1 MVPHLTRWKKIMTAQ
16 RYRVIFEGEILDGLQ
31 VEEVK
36 RGLATLFKASEAKIE
51 RFFSGKRLAVKKDV
65 DYETAMKYL
74 KAFERAG
81 AACRVE
87 ALGTYAGL
95 EQPLMMEKEKE
106 EVRQQDL
113 MICPKC
119 QFEQEESEEC
129 LRCGIIVSKFYQ
141 RPHALEAVAKPGGP
155 EADLI
160 AFIGD
165 NAHKYISKFKKF
177 NQGGTDSFA
186 FTWHWPAFFF
196 GPVWLWYRKL
206 NRWAWL
212 ALVLDLI
219 PVVDG
224 FAKIT
229 FALTGN
235 YIYYKHCKSKIKE
248 LRRSKPSSDLSASL
262 ALNGGV
268 NRLAVSFSTVLI
280 ILALAG
286 AALYAYNNLTGEK
299 TIGKISFYTDYDQ
312 GLDQAFESG
321 KPVMLVFSA
330 SWCGS
335 CKQMIKNVFSHD
347 DVAYASKQL
356 VNIYV
361 DVDKANRQ
369 LINEY
374 AVKYVPSVFFLDY
387 SGETIIK
394 VADRRSPD
402 DFIENMDYMVRVHS
416 YNQQN

>member
-1 MVPHLTRWKKIMTAQ
+1 MVSQHTRQKEIMSAQ
-16 RYRVIFEGEILDGLQ
+16 RYRVVFEGEILDGLQ

-36 RGLATLFKASEAKIE
+36 RGLAALFKATEAQIE
-51 RFFSGKRLAVKKDV
+51 RFFSGKRLAIKKDV
-65 DYETAMKYL
+65 DHETAMKYL
-74 KAFERAG
+74 RAFERVG
-81 AACRVE
+81 AVCRME
-87 ALGTYAGL
+87 ELETHAGL
-95 EQPLMMEKEKE
+95 ERPLMLEKEQE
-106 EVRQQDL
+106 EEGQQDL

-129 LRCGIIVSKFYQ
+129 VRCGIIVGKFYQ
-141 RPHALEAVAKPGGP
+141 RPQALEAEAGSGGP
-155 EADLI
+155 EADLV

-165 NAHKYISKFKKF
+165 NAHKYIAKFKKF

-186 FTWHWPAFFF
+186 FTWHWPAFLV
-196 GPVWLWYRKL
+196 GPCWLIYRKL
-206 NRWAWL
+206 YNWAAL
-212 ALVLDLI
+212 ALVLDWI
-219 PVVDG
+219 PGVNG
-224 FAKIT
+224 LSKIA

-235 YIYYKHCKSKIKE
+235 YLYYKHCKNKIKE
-248 LRRSKPSSDLSASL
+248 LRRSRPSSDLAASL
-262 ALNGGV
+262 AINGGV
-268 NRLAVSFSTVLI
+268 NRWVVSFTVVLI
-280 ILALAG
+280 ILGFVGLALVG
-286 AALYAYNNLTGEK
+286 YTSITGEK
-299 TIGKISFYTDYDQ
+299 TIGKISFYTNYDK

-361 DVDKANRQ
+361 DVDKAKRQ

-374 AVKYVPSVFFLDY
+374 QVKYVPAVFFLDY
-387 SGETIIK
+387 SGETIIQ

>member
-1 MVPHLTRWKKIMTAQ
+1 MR
-16 RYRVIFEGEILDGLQ
+16 
-31 VEEVK
+31 
-36 RGLATLFKASEAKIE
+36 E
-51 RFFSGKRLAVKKDV
+51 RSST
-65 DYETAMKYL
+65 DYK
-74 KAFERAG
+74 
-81 AACRVE
+81 
-87 ALGTYAGL
+87 
-95 EQPLMMEKEKE
+95 
-106 EVRQQDL
+106 
-113 MICPKC
+113 
-119 QFEQEESEEC
+119 
-129 LRCGIIVSKFYQ
+129 
-141 RPHALEAVAKPGGP
+141 
-155 EADLI
+155 
-160 AFIGD
+160 
-165 NAHKYISKFKKF
+165 
-177 NQGGTDSFA
+177 
-186 FTWHWPAFFF
+186 
-196 GPVWLWYRKL
+196 
-206 NRWAWL
+206 
-212 ALVLDLI
+212 
-219 PVVDG
+219 
-224 FAKIT
+224 
-229 FALTGN
+229 
-235 YIYYKHCKSKIKE
+235 

-286 AALYAYNNLTGEK
+286 AALYAYNGMTGEK

-374 AVKYVPSVFFLDY
+374 QVKYVPSVFFLDY
-387 SGETIIK
+387 SGETIIQ

-416 YNQQN
+416 YNH

>member
-1 MVPHLTRWKKIMTAQ
+1 MMAEQ
-16 RYRVIFEGEILDGLQ
+16 RYRVVFEGEILDGLR
-31 VEEVK
+31 VEEVR
-36 RGLATLFKASEAKIE
+36 RGLATLFKASEDKIE
-51 RFFSGKRLAVKKDV
+51 RFFSGKRLALKKDV
-65 DYETAMKYL
+65 DYGTAIKYL
-74 KAFERAG
+74 KAFERVG
-81 AACRVE
+81 AVCRVE
-87 ALGTYAGL
+87 ALENHAGL
-95 EQPLMMEKEKE
+95 EQPLVMEKEKE
-106 EVRQQDL
+106 VPRQQDL

-119 QFEQEESEEC
+119 HFEQEQSEEC
-129 LRCGIIVSKFYQ
+129 VRCGIIVSKFHQ
-141 RPHALEAVAKPGGP
+141 RPHALEAEAESGDP

-165 NAHKYISKFKKF
+165 NAHKYIVKFRKF

-196 GPVWLWYRKL
+196 GPLWMWYRKL

-224 FAKIT
+224 LAKIT

-235 YIYYKHCKSKIKE
+235 YIYYKHCKNKIKD

-262 ALNGGV
+262 AYAGGV
-268 NRLAVSFSTVLI
+268 QRWVFSFSTVLV

-286 AALYAYNNLTGEK
+286 VTLFAYNSRTGER
-299 TIGKISFYTDYDQ
+299 TIGKISFYTDYNQ
-312 GLDQAFESG
+312 GLDKAFESG

-347 DVAYASKQL
+347 DVAYASKHL

-361 DVDKANRQ
+361 DVDKADRQ

-374 AVKYVPSVFFLDY
+374 EIKYVPSVFFLDY
-387 SGETIIK
+387 SGETILQ
-394 VADRRSPD
+394 VGDRRSPN
-402 DFIENMDYMVRVHS
+402 DFIENMDYMVRIHS